1 MPNSL
6 SKRNLDSPTIVA
18 ARLRDAEVNQGPT
31 MWGRR
36 LARLVGRRYGV
47 KMSRN
52 RAINEGTLDR
62 TPVIIKC
69 AKSYQAPIQ
78 VSAAS
83 LERVTEVWGVF
94 LSAVDDGEIWR
105 APASEFK
112 KLAYY
117 YAPREGVPYY
127 SIRYTRFKRIAAH
140 AGTVPAKD
148 VLRVEIP

>member
-1 MPNSL
+1 M
-6 SKRNLDSPTIVA
+6 KDNLA
-18 ARLRDAEVNQGPT
+18 ARNSNNSATLAAQLRDDEVNQAPG

-52 RAINEGTLDR
+52 RAINEGTLDH

-78 VSAAS
+78 VSASS
-83 LERVTEVWGVF
+83 LERVSEVWGVF
-94 LSAVDDGEIWR
+94 LNEVDDGEVWR
-105 APASEFK
+105 APVAEFK
-112 KLAYY
+112 RFAYY
-117 YAPREGVPYY
+117 YAPREGVPHYQ
-127 SIRYTRFKRIAAH
+127 IRYSRFKRIATR
-140 AGTVPAKD
+140 AGTVPAAD